1 MKKGVV
7 FINSS
12 QFFTKLVGK
21 SMAPKRK
28 AARSDKEED
37 ASAGAVADDGD
48 ASADDA
54 IAADDASGAPAAMP
68 AEETA
73 PAGSATVEQ
82 VIQQEAANTE
92 QRGTKVDGL
101 CDAFKGKTIEECVSM
116 QPAPTAYRL
125 QLDGDNVGQ
134 RVEAGKLSFA
144 CVKGKF
150 MMYEQQIVDLPSG
163 KKLYTWGAFAELPK
177 EYLKPD
183 AIDHN
188 TITLTF
194 DGRKKGGKKHI
205 VITAFADDELAPVQV
220 ASYDVAASAMAESPI
235 TSFHGSDSFDVD
247 VKEAHIA
254 ARESREWWEN
264 KSNPTSRAKKQLAA
278 KAAAA
283 EKAAAA
289 TAEKPTAVGKT
300 DPKKKTEKKQ
310 GSYSRDSPNTYF
322 LF

>member
-1 MKKGVV
+1 
-7 FINSS
+7 
-12 QFFTKLVGK
+12 
-21 SMAPKRK
+21 
-28 AARSDKEED
+28 
-37 ASAGAVADDGD
+37 
-48 ASADDA
+48 
-54 IAADDASGAPAAMP
+54 
-68 AEETA
+68 
-73 PAGSATVEQ
+73 
-82 VIQQEAANTE
+82 
-92 QRGTKVDGL
+92 
-101 CDAFKGKTIEECVSM
+101 M

-163 KKLYTWGAFAELPK
+163 KKLYTWGAFAELPN

-247 VKEAHIA
+247 VKEAHILQHFTSNIQTNIA
-254 ARESREWWEN
+254 WADIHTAQNSSHACLVKLRGMRTRAHMRE
-264 KSNPTSRAKKQLAA
+264 TSHLCVAPSWMYVKYKLGNCGGRRRASQ
-278 KAAAA
+278 
-283 EKAAAA
+283 
-289 TAEKPTAVGKT
+289 
-300 DPKKKTEKKQ
+300 
-310 GSYSRDSPNTYF
+310 
-322 LF
+322 